1 MAAPITIDA
10 APIGVT
16 ALANLAALNNLAV
29 LLVTKAFDLPAES
42 VLVGGLKDA
51 LAASFAIA
59 KSFTGPV
66 LV

>member
-29 LLVTKAFDLPAES
+29 LLVTKAFDFVEPTDRDWETRKRFL
-42 VLVGGLKDA
+42 
-51 LAASFAIA
+51 
-59 KSFTGPV
+59 
-66 LV
+66 